1 MIRWSA
7 ALFLFIPA
15 IALAHASLVRSVPAN
30 RAVLFQSPPRL
41 QLWFNE
47 RLEPRYSS
55 LSLSDS
61 AGRKLNLG
69 NVAVDPKDPKQIST
83 SLQPLS
89 PGKYVVAYRVLSVDG
104 HIVQDQF
111 SFTVKR

>member
-7 ALFLFIPA
+7 ALLLCIPA
-15 IALAHASLVRSVPAN
+15 TVLAHANLIRSVPAN

-61 AGRKLNLG
+61 SRRKLNLG
-69 NVAVDPKDPKQIST
+69 NVAVDPKDPKQLST
-83 SLQPLS
+83 PIQPLP
-89 PGKYVVAYRVLSVDG
+89 PGIYVVTYRVLSVDG
-104 HIVQDQF
+104 HVVQDQF